1 MSQVAPRSP
10 LQANDGG
17 AGLATAASTQLF
29 AAQSVATGGGAT
41 NIGGSRNL
49 RIYLT
54 DLVLSNSSATAAI
67 VQILDGLTVVAS
79 FWVGASSPPY
89 SIDFSTPVRGTA
101 NTAMNIKSS
110 TASATIFYTA
120 TGYAAQ

>member
-1 MSQVAPRSP
+1 MP

-17 AGLATAASTQLF
+17 AGLASAASTQLF
-29 AAQSVATGGGAT
+29 AAQSVAAGGGAT
-41 NIGGSRNL
+41 NIGGARNL

-54 DLVLSNSSATAAI
+54 DLILSNSSATAAI
-67 VQILDGLTVVAS
+67 VQILDGATVIAS
-79 FWVGASSPPY
+79 FWVAGSSSPY
-89 SIDFSTPVRGTA
+89 AVNFSNAIRGSA

-120 TGYAAQ
+120 TAYAAQ

>member
-29 AAQSVATGGGAT
+29 AAQTVATGGGAT

-67 VQILDGLTVVAS
+67 VQILDGSTVVAS

-89 SIDFSTPVRGTA
+89 SINLSTPVRGTP

-110 TASATIFYTA
+110 TASATVFYTA